1 MPLRWP
7 KFKMRKPDAVQLS
20 TLPNGLQIVTHR
32 MPYVETAS
40 LGVFVAAGARSE
52 SETEHGLAH
61 FLEHMAF
68 KGTPARTATQL
79 AEEIESSG
87 GALNAV
93 TTSEATNYFA
103 RVLKEDVGLGIE
115 LIADILLNPLFDE
128 EELDKEREVI
138 LQEIAAAQD
147 SPDDIVFDLA
157 MMEAYPHHPLG
168 RSILGTERAIERL
181 DASHL
186 RRFRTENYA
195 ASRMI
200 LAAAGAVDHDA
211 IHAQAEKLFS
221 GLASQSQR
229 ELRRARFNG
238 GHASSDDRRFEQCH
252 VVIAFEGFPNSHEDA
267 FAGRIFTT
275 IAGGGMSSR
284 LFQEV
289 REKRG
294 LCYDIHA
301 FDWGYAD
308 TGLMG
313 IHAATSPGQL
323 KELSEVSLRIFAE
336 LAQTGPTASE
346 LQRAK
351 AQMKAGL
358 FMSLE
363 SCEARAGQLA
373 WDMMVFNR
381 PLETEEIIAR
391 IEEVSVDRVRKLAS
405 GLREKRGVAT
415 AVVGARG
422 ATEAAADAA
431 EAFQSGALAL
441 V

>member
-1 MPLRWP
+1 MF
-7 KFKMRKPDAVQLS
+7 KFRKSSAVQVS
-20 TLPNGLQIVTHR
+20 TLPNGMRVVTHR
-32 MPYVETAS
+32 MPHVQTAS

-52 SETEHGLAH
+52 SENEHGVAH

-68 KGTPARTATQL
+68 KGTPTRSATQL

-87 GALNAV
+87 GTLNAV
-93 TTSEATNYFA
+93 TTAEATNYFA
-103 RVLKEDVGLGIE
+103 RVLKEDVSLGIE
-115 LIADILLNPLFDE
+115 LIADILLNPAFDE
-128 EELDKEREVI
+128 DELEKEREVI

-147 SPDDIVFDLA
+147 SPDDVVFDLA
-157 MMEAYPHHPLG
+157 MLEAFPHHPLG
-168 RSILGTERAIERL
+168 RTILGTEKTIERL
-181 DASHL
+181 DAPHL
-186 RRFRTENYA
+186 KRFRTENYA

-211 IHAQAEKLFS
+211 IHVQAERLFQ
-221 GLASQSQR
+221 GLSAEPQR
-229 ELRRARFNG
+229 DMRRARFGG
-238 GHASSDDRRFEQCH
+238 GHATSDRRFEQCH
-252 VVIAFEGFPNSHEDA
+252 VVFAFEGFANDAEDA

-308 TGLMG
+308 TGLVG
-313 IHAATSPGQL
+313 IHAASNPSQL
-323 KELSEVSLRIFAE
+323 KELSTVSLGIFAD
-336 LAQTGPTASE
+336 LAEKGPTASE

-373 WDMMVFNR
+373 WDMMVFDR
-381 PLETEEIIAR
+381 PLETEEIVAR
-391 IEEVSVDRVRKLAS
+391 IEDVSAERVRKLAN
-405 GLREKRGVAT
+405 GLRDQRAVVT
-415 AVVGARG
+415 SVVGAKG
-422 ATEAAADAA
+422 SAGAAADAA
-431 EAFQSGALAL
+431 EAFQTGALAP